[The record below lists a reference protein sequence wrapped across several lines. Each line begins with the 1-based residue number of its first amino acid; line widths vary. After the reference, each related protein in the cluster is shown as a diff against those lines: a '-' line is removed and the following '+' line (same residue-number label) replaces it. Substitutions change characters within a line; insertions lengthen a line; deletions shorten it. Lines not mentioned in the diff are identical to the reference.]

1 MYPKMSIAQRDLLIA
16 HIDGPQPAAV
26 KEGPTRHSLMDR
38 KMLKSCDRNGSP
50 RNRTLP
56 IHYTAIT
63 DLGRDTMA
71 EILAEYAE
79 ALIKA
84 GCLEP
89 SAVEIS
95 LMPFQDDQLSLLNY
109 EPGAKETLNDTA

>member
-1 MYPKMSIAQRDLLIA
+1 MYPKMTIAQRDLIVA

-26 KEGPTRHSLMDR
+26 KKRLTRLSLMDR
-38 KMLKSCDRNGSP
+38 KMLRSCDRTGSP
-50 RNRTLP
+50 RNRSLTV
-56 IHYTAIT
+56 HYTAIT
-63 DLGRDTMA
+63 DLGRETMA

-109 EPGAKETLNDTA
+109 EPRVRDKLEPA